1 MHTDTTITKL
11 RALAGEVRNYQLE
24 RGWSDARLCKEI
36 ASIGSSKTYKRVLDP
51 ADDLDDLS
59 LENQLRNFTSA
70 VATIEDKRKTDRS
83 PEPEYPAF
91 TNCKTAEMAVRR
103 ARLEDE
109 ECVARLVIID
119 GQTGTGKDAVRR
131 HLLQKFPNDTVAL
144 EANDL
149 WKSSPTT
156 GHLAVY
162 QALKIIKQQDQKI
175 PRTPRELLAE
185 IITELRER
193 KLTLIINEAH
203 HMGLPGLNMVKTI
216 INATP
221 TTVVLEWIPV
231 GGTRLLG
238 SNYEEAIQLTGNR
251 LCERVVLPTPP
262 SDEILHL
269 FDDQGVK
276 FENLEVRN
284 SAAKLLE
291 AAAPDYGNWRFVIQV
306 KRKLQEQSKRGPV
319 TQAGIHKA
327 LTEVKAMRTRIT
339 KQEA

>member
-1 MHTDTTITKL
+1 MHTDQIQKL
-11 RALAGEVRNYQLE
+11 RSLAAEVRTYQLE

-36 ASIGSSKTYKRVLDP
+36 ASVGSSKTYKRALDP
-51 ADDLDDLS
+51 ADDLEDLS
-59 LENQLRNFTSA
+59 LDNQVRNFQSA
-70 VATIEDKRKTDRS
+70 VETIQAKRKTDRS
-83 PEPEYPAF
+83 PEPEYPNF
-91 TNCKTAEMAVRR
+91 TNCTTAEIAVRR
-103 ARLEDE
+103 ASLEDE

-131 HLLQKFPNDTVAL
+131 HLVRRFPNNTVAL

-162 QALKIIKQQDQKI
+162 QALKIVKQQDQKT
-175 PRTPRELLAE
+175 PRTPRDLLAE
-185 IITELRER
+185 IIAVLRER
-193 KLTLIINEAH
+193 KLILIINEAH
-203 HMGLPGLNMVKTI
+203 HMALPGLNMVKTI

-221 TTVVLEWIPV
+221 TVVILEWIPV

-251 LCERVVLPTPP
+251 LCERVMLPTPP
-262 SDEILHL
+262 SDEILFM

-276 FENLEVRN
+276 FENVEVRN

-291 AAAPDYGNWRFVIQV
+291 ADAPAYGNWRFVIQV
-306 KRKLQEQSKRGPV
+306 KRKLQELAKRGPV
-319 TQAGIHKA
+319 TQAAVGKA
-327 LTEVKAMRTRIT
+327 IAEVKSMRTRIT
-339 KQEA
+339 RQMEA